1 MTLLTIQLPINTS
14 HLLEIHKSLVKKY
27 KVVEQECIKAGMYLR
42 PSINQSIHQLI
53 NQSINS
59 LFHVDNNKKVANTS
73 YM

>member
-1 MTLLTIQLPINTS
+1 M
-14 HLLEIHKSLVKKY
+14 HKCLVKKY
-27 KVVEQECIKAGMYLR
+27 KVAEQECIKAGMCLR
-42 PSINQSIHQLI
+42 PSINQLINQSI

>member
-27 KVVEQECIKAGMYLR
+27 KVVEQECIKAGMCLR
-42 PSINQSIHQLI
+42 PSI

-73 YM
+73 